1 MDEVERLKAGRNLL
15 LKLHKSLVDHELATY
30 EGFNGPTTST
40 DFLNLLLNDDD
51 FEWLRRFS
59 TLIVDIDEM
68 FAQKEGYS
76 GEAVDSHVSRLRN
89 LLAMEGEDD
98 YFQAKYK
105 WALQNDTDVAS
116 LHAEM
121 KKVLDR
127 ERAKS

>member
-1 MDEVERLKAGRNLL
+1 MDETEKLKSARNLL
-15 LKLHKSLVDHELATY
+15 LKLHKSLVDHERSTY
-30 EGFNGPTTST
+30 EAFNGKMSST

-68 FAQKEGYS
+68 FAQKNGFSE
-76 GEAVDSHVSRLRN
+76 EAVGAHLTRMRG

-105 WALQNDTDVAS
+105 WALQNDSNVAA
-116 LHAEM
+116 LHAEI
-121 KKVLDR
+121 KKTL
-127 ERAKS
+127 E

>member
-1 MDEVERLKAGRNLL
+1 MDETERLKTGRNLL
-15 LKLHKSLVDHELATY
+15 LKLHKSLVDHERSNY

-59 TLIVDIDEM
+59 TLIVEIDEM
-68 FAQKEGYS
+68 FAQKEGFS
-76 GEAVDSHVSRLRN
+76 ADAVSSHISRIRN

-105 WALQNDTDVAS
+105 WALQKDSDVAA
-116 LHAEM
+116 LHAEI
-121 KKVLDR
+121 KKAL
-127 ERAKS
+127 E